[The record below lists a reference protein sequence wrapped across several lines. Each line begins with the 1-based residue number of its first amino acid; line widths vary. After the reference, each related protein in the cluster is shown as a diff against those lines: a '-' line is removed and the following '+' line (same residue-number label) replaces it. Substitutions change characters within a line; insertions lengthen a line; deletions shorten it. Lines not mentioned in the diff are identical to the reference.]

1 MLACLRG
8 LFSFS
13 RSMANV
19 FYNLEVSFHHPAW
32 VWLLQSVWWVRAKSC
47 LTLCD
52 PLDRSPSSSSVH
64 RISQARILEWVA
76 ISSFRLS
83 SRSRNRTWVCCI
95 SCISRWM
102 LYQLSHLGSPPTP
115 NFWLLPQDRKNVEL
129 VSNILPSLGAAQ
141 GTGFCLIWLGLPM
154 GMVA

>member
-19 FYNLEVSFHHPAW
+19 FYTLEVSFHHPAW

-47 LTLCD
+47 LTLCN

-64 RISQARILEWVA
+64 RISQARILEWVV
-76 ISSFRLS
+76 ISSSRGS
-83 SRSRNRTWVCCI
+83 SQPRDR
-95 SCISRWM
+95 SCISYISALAGGFFTTRPPGKPTAYM
-102 LYQLSHLGSPPTP
+102 EARLS
-115 NFWLLPQDRKNVEL
+115 NCEWLLGNWIQP
-129 VSNILPSLGAAQ
+129 
-141 GTGFCLIWLGLPM
+141 LGLHPQWCFLSLSY
-154 GMVA
+154 GRFL

>member
-1 MLACLRG
+1 M
-8 LFSFS
+8 
-13 RSMANV
+13 
-19 FYNLEVSFHHPAW
+19 
-32 VWLLQSVWWVRAKSC
+32 
-47 LTLCD
+47 
-52 PLDRSPSSSSVH
+52 PSSV
-64 RISQARILEWVA
+64 RDAA
-76 ISSFRLS
+76 IMGGTQKNMTEEGR
-83 SRSRNRTWVCCI
+83 VEH
-95 SCISRWM
+95 RWM

>member
-1 MLACLRG
+1 MLVYSLSAQVPL
-8 LFSFS
+8 
-13 RSMANV
+13 ATQ
-19 FYNLEVSFHHPAW
+19 YTEVSWEEYVPCS
-32 VWLLQSVWWVRAKSC
+32 VVQSC
-47 LTLCD
+47 PTFCD
-52 PLDRSPSSSSVH
+52 SMDGIPPGSSVH

-83 SRSRNRTWVCCI
+83 SRSRNRTLVCCI